1 MPKKG
6 SFQEQLYFLIFH
18 KWKYIIAILRSKLNK
33 QPDDKIIN
41 KVVYVAREK
50 DKDWIFG
57 AKVRRLSRYSS
68 LNAEV
73 YYHNKLRY
81 LPDADA
87 YYYIYQ
93 NYFCRCIRSTPSI
106 LNKKNVVMFTH
117 PNWSKK
123 YSKTH
128 VVWCLNKAD
137 YVICLN
143 SAIKTYL
150 IDIGVKPNILEVMH
164 IGTSS
169 NFFYRH
175 ERGSGGVG
183 FCSNFGSRKNPDLI
197 FDLIK
202 NMQDRMFYL
211 IGRNWENYDRFD
223 KLSVLPN
230 FTYYDNEPYES
241 YPNLYNKIDVFVSPS
256 LLEGGP
262 VPVLEAMMSNC
273 VPVASETGFCP
284 DIIIHGENGFLFD
297 VNANYQRVV
306 QLIEKA
312 FLLKTDVRETV
323 LEYTWENSSKK
334 IDKLFLN

>member
-1 MPKKG
+1 MPEKIDFK
-6 SFQEQLYFLIFH
+6 EKLYFLIFH
-18 KWKYIIAILRSKLNK
+18 KWKYIIAVLWSKFYK
-33 QPDDKIIN
+33 KSADKTIK

-68 LNAEV
+68 LDTET
-73 YYHNKLRY
+73 YYHNKLRD

-93 NYFCRCIRSTPSI
+93 NYFCRCIRSTPNI

-123 YSKTH
+123 YSKVH

-143 SAIKTYL
+143 SEIKTYL
-150 IDIGVKPNILEVMH
+150 ISIGVKPSILRVIHM
-164 IGTSS
+164 GTSS
-169 NFFYRH
+169 SFFYKH
-175 ERGSGGVG
+175 ERGAGDVG
-183 FCSNFGSRKNPDLI
+183 FCSSFHPRKNPDLI
-197 FDLIK
+197 FGLVK
-202 NMQDRMFYL
+202 NMPHREFYL
-211 IGRNWENYDRFD
+211 IGRNWENYDRFEE
-223 KLSVLPN
+223 LSVLPN
-230 FTYYDNEPYES
+230 FTYYNNVSYKS
-241 YPNLYNKIDVFVSPS
+241 YPDLYNRIDVFVSPS

-273 VPVASETGFCP
+273 VSVASRTGFCP
-284 DIIIHGENGFLFD
+284 DIITHGENGFLFD
-297 VNANYQRVV
+297 VEANYKEVV
-306 QLIEKA
+306 ELIEKA

-323 LEYTWENSSKK
+323 LSYTWENCSKK
-334 IDKLFLN
+334 IDDLFLN